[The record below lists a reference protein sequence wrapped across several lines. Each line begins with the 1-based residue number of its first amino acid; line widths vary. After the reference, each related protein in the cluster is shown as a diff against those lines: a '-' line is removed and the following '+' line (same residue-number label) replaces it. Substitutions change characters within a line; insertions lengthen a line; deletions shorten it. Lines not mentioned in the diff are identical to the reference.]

1 MSNENTD
8 TEKKVL
14 TTPELLNNYTGS
26 IQAGLDNGSKYVA
39 AFKSLNQ
46 TKELNDLL
54 AAAVELTN
62 YQLNT
67 DFVEFPHQFSDE
79 DVQSIFFERLLALSN
94 NADGFAIS
102 NSEHVQKL
110 LAKFTSLGDNTFTFT
125 KSTKNAAGFF
135 FGPTAHN
142 RPLFYLNLKNKELMF
157 HGSALIDYFVVD
169 LEGLEIGAIKQ
180 AMQVIMQAAEVLKES
195 FGFKIDFNVLDGV
208 NGEFYEFAAGEIPE
222 PILDELFV
230 KSADNKY
237 ILMSGENGG
246 ASLTLDNDTKLNV
259 YNAGD
264 EDRPKWGATIHDNDQ
279 KESWLNLLLDY
290 PFIKDWYLD
299 NKKQLEIL
307 SNKFIFG

>member
-1 MSNENTD
+1 MSNENNE

-14 TTPELLNNYTGS
+14 TTTELLNNYTGS
-26 IQAGLDNGSKYVA
+26 IQAGLDNGTKYVK
-39 AFKSLNQ
+39 AFESLNQ
-46 TKELNDLL
+46 TTELPDLL
-54 AAAVELTN
+54 TAAVQLTN

-79 DVQSIFFERLLALSN
+79 DVQLVFFERLLKLSN
-94 NADGFAIS
+94 NANGFGIS
-102 NSEHVQKL
+102 NAEHVQKL
-110 LAKFTSLGDNTFTFT
+110 LCKFGSLGDNTFTFT
-125 KSTKNAAGFF
+125 KSTKNPAGFF

-157 HGSALIDYFVVD
+157 HGSSLIDYFVVD
-169 LEGLEIGAIKQ
+169 LEGLEVSAIKQ
-180 AMQVIMQAAEVLKES
+180 ALQVMIQAAEVLKEN

-208 NGEFYEFAAGEIPE
+208 NGEFYEFAAGKIPE

-230 KSADNKY
+230 KSADNQY

-246 ASLTLDNDTKLNV
+246 AALTLDNDTKLTV
-259 YNAGD
+259 FNAGN
-264 EDRPKWGATIHDNDQ
+264 EDRPKWGADIHDNDQ

-307 SNKFIFG
+307 SNKIIFG

>member
-102 NSEHVQKL
+102 NSEHIQKL

>member
-1 MSNENTD
+1 MSNENTE
-8 TEKKVL
+8 TEKNVL
-14 TTPELLNNYTGS
+14 TTTELLNNYSRS
-26 IQAGLDNGSKYVA
+26 IQTGLDNGSKYVN
-39 AFKSLNQ
+39 AFTSLNQ
-46 TKELNDLL
+46 TQDLDELLT
-54 AAAVELTN
+54 AAVSLTN

-79 DVQSIFFERLLALSN
+79 DVQLIFFERLLKLSDH
-94 NADGFAIS
+94 ADGLAIS

-110 LAKFTSLGDNTFTFT
+110 LAKFSSLGDNTFTFT

-142 RPLFYLNLKNKELMF
+142 RPLFYLNLKSKEMMF

-169 LEGLEIGAIKQ
+169 LEGLEVSALKQ
-180 AMQVIMQAAEVLKES
+180 AMNVIMRAAEVLKES
-195 FGFKIDFNVLDGV
+195 FGFKIDFNALDGV
-208 NGEFYEFAAGEIPE
+208 NGEFYEFAAGAIPE

-230 KSADNKY
+230 KSADNQY

-246 ASLTLDNDTKLNV
+246 ASLTLDNDTQLNV

-264 EDRPKWGATIHDNDQ
+264 EDRPKWGATIHDQDQ

>member
-79 DVQSIFFERLLALSN
+79 DVQLIFFERLLALSN
-94 NADGFAIS
+94 NTDGFAIS

-110 LAKFTSLGDNTFTFT
+110 LAKFASLGDNTFTFT

-208 NGEFYEFAAGEIPE
+208 NGEFYEFAAGKIPE

-246 ASLTLDNDTKLNV
+246 ASLTLDNDTTLNV

>member
-1 MSNENTD
+1 MSNENTE
-8 TEKKVL
+8 TEKNVL
-14 TTPELLNNYTGS
+14 TTTELLNHYTQS
-26 IQAGLDNGSKYVA
+26 IQAGLDNGSKYVN
-39 AFKSLNQ
+39 AFTSLNQ
-46 TKELNDLL
+46 TQDLDELLT
-54 AAAVELTN
+54 AAVSLTN
-62 YQLNT
+62 YQLNS

-79 DVQSIFFERLLALSN
+79 DVQLVFFERLLKLSDH
-94 NADGFAIS
+94 ADGLSIS

-110 LAKFTSLGDNTFTFT
+110 LAKFSSLGDNTFTFT

-142 RPLFYLNLKNKELMF
+142 RPLFYLNLKSKEMMF

-169 LEGLEIGAIKQ
+169 LEGLDVSALKD
-180 AMQVIMQAAEVLKES
+180 AMNVIMRAAEVLKES

-208 NGEFYEFAAGEIPE
+208 NGEFYEFAAGAIPE

-230 KSADNKY
+230 KSADNQY

-246 ASLTLDNDTKLNV
+246 ASLTLDNDTQLNV

-264 EDRPKWGATIHDNDQ
+264 EDRPKWGATIHDQDQ

>member
-1 MSNENTD
+1 MSNENT
-8 TEKKVL
+8 EAENKAL
-14 TTPELLNNYTGS
+14 TTTELLSSYTGS

-39 AFKSLNQ
+39 AFKTLNE
-46 TKELNDLL
+46 TKELSDLL

-79 DVQSIFFERLLALSN
+79 DVQLIFFERLLTLSN
-94 NADGFAIS
+94 HANEFAIS

-110 LAKFTSLGDNTFTFT
+110 LAKFASLGDSTFTFT

-142 RPLFYLNLKNKELMF
+142 RPLFYVNLKSKELMF

-169 LEGLEIGAIKQ
+169 LEGLDISAVKQ
-180 AMQVIMQAAEVLKES
+180 TMQVIMQAAEVLKES

-208 NGEFYEFAAGEIPE
+208 NGEFYTFAAGEIPE

-230 KSADNKY
+230 KAADNQY

-290 PFIKDWYLD
+290 PFIKDWYLS
-299 NKKQLEIL
+299 NEKQLEIL
-307 SNKFIFG
+307 SNTCIFG